1 MAPLRGEESTLQELE
16 DAMHRSNGKTHR
28 RVFRLIVLVW
38 VIGCLG
44 VAPSFAG
51 TVYPTAM
58 GWRTSTPEAQ
68 GIKSGVLA
76 DMLEKIEAGGYAIQ
90 SITVIRHGAMVL
102 DTYFFPFEK
111 REKHI
116 IHSCT
121 KSIMSALVG
130 IAIDKGYIKGVN
142 QKVLDFFPD
151 KRVANLDDRK
161 KAITLQDL
169 LTMASGLKCRD
180 S

>member
-1 MAPLRGEESTLQELE
+1 
-16 DAMHRSNGKTHR
+16 MHRSNGKTHR

-116 IHSCT
+116 IHSY
-121 KSIMSALVG
+121 VG
-130 IAIDKGYIKGVN
+130 IGGHRHRQGIHQGGEPEGA
-142 QKVLDFFPD
+142 
-151 KRVANLDDRK
+151 
-161 KAITLQDL
+161 
-169 LTMASGLKCRD
+169 GLF